1 MVNDKRQN
9 DRQPVDFE
17 VALYWEN
24 AAGQICC
31 SRPRARDLSETG
43 MGLDLDVELELST
56 RVFMDSPHTGSAI
69 EAVVRY
75 CMANRERTRS
85 SDGRS
90 DFRMGVEFVS
100 TGKAS
105 NQPAPE
111 GVDCYEVLQLSP
123 NADFETIHRVY
134 RIMAGR
140 YHPDNQE
147 SGDEQKFIL
156 ITRAYKVLSDP
167 QQRSAYDAFRRTGRP
182 RALPVFQSGIFVD
195 EKKGEASR
203 RLGILCL
210 LYSQR
215 RSDDDH
221 PGISLLDLEELMSI
235 PREYLKFTL
244 WYLKKKQYIE
254 VEQDSTFTLT
264 ELGVDFVEE
273 HTPAQTMLHR
283 LLQNRNSGEEGQSQP
298 RADSTL

>member
-1 MVNDKRQN
+1 MINDKRQK
-9 DRQPVDFE
+9 DRQQVDFE

-56 RVFMDSPHTGSAI
+56 RVFMDSPHSTSAI

-75 CMANRERTRS
+75 CVAERDRPRPS
-85 SDGRS
+85 ADGFS
-90 DFRMGVEFVS
+90 IFRTGVEFVS
-100 TGKAS
+100 TGQAPK
-105 NQPAPE
+105 QPAPE

-182 RALPVFQSGIFVD
+182 RALPVFQSSIFVD

-215 RSDDDH
+215 RSDQDH

-254 VEQDSTFTLT
+254 VEQDSSFTLT
-264 ELGVDFVEE
+264 EMGVDFVEE
-273 HTPAQTMLHR
+273 HTPAHTMLHR
-283 LLQNRNSGEEGQSQP
+283 LLQNMSSEEH
-298 RADSTL
+298 AT